1 MRVLKR
7 LERDEGAIST
17 LFEKHKQALLKIDFT
32 AVCYK
37 SQSHRRRT
45 PNNDRPKGPW

>member
-17 LFEKHKQALLKIDFT
+17 LFEKHERALLKIDF
-32 AVCYK
+32 AVACYK
-37 SQSHRRRT
+37 PQPHPRRT
-45 PNNDRPKGPW
+45 PNNVRPKGPW